1 MKLTVHTR
9 SAGRKAFLENAA
21 KFFANELNISKLNF
35 DLNVYSI
42 RGLKEKGSR
51 GVATIV
57 SAKRG
62 HKELA
67 VYLDSR
73 LDTDKLISTFA
84 HEMVHIKQMARGQY
98 WSFVDDYGHPQ
109 RYWMGKEVDEN
120 YFDQPWEIEAWT
132 KERLLSVKLERIIYD
147 FHVWKE

>member
-9 SAGRKAFLENAA
+9 SAGRKAFIENATKFYA
-21 KFFANELNISKLNF
+21 KELNINMLNF

-42 RGLKEKGSR
+42 RGLKEKGSH
-51 GVATIV
+51 GVAQIV
-57 SAKRG
+57 ESKRG

-67 VYLDSR
+67 IFLDSR
-73 LDTDKLISTFA
+73 LGMDKLVSTLA

-98 WSFVDDYGHPQ
+98 WSFVDDYGHPT

-132 KERLLSVKLERIIYD
+132 KERLLSVKLERIMYD
-147 FHVWKE
+147 FHI